1 MSGPLVVQGL
11 VVGYGRTPVT
21 RIGDCSFAP
30 GRVTL
35 VVGPN
40 GSGKT
45 TFLKTLA
52 GLLPPLEGRIA
63 PAHPRGPGGVVY
75 VHSSAFLFA
84 GSVGKNLMLAARQ
97 RATIARDALAAL
109 GVGDLWETPAAKLS
123 TGQRQ
128 RVALARGLAA
138 EPALLLVDEPEGGM
152 DAESI
157 RLWRDVITRSL
168 VRGGP
173 AIIVAA
179 HRPAALEGVPVDTI
193 GLRWAEGG
201 ASTPWTAVAGEPG

>member
-1 MSGPLVVQGL
+1 MTRPVVAERL
-11 VVGYGRTPVT
+11 VVGHGRTPVAT
-21 RIGDCSFAP
+21 IGDCAFAP
-30 GRVTL
+30 DRVTL

-45 TFLKTLA
+45 TLLKTLA
-52 GLLPPLEGRIA
+52 GLLAPLEGGVSPSLA
-63 PAHPRGPGGVVY
+63 RGPGGVVY

-84 GSVGKNLMLAARQ
+84 GSVGKNMMLAARQ

-109 GVGDLWETPAAKLS
+109 GVEDLWATAAGKLS

-128 RVALARGLAA
+128 RVGLARGLAA
-138 EPALLLVDEPEGGM
+138 GPSLLLVDEPEGGM

-168 VRGGP
+168 TRGGP

-179 HRPAALEGVPVDTI
+179 HRPAALEGVPVDTVS
-193 GLRWAEGG
+193 LRRAVAG
-201 ASTPWTAVAGEPG
+201 ARAPWTAIAGERS